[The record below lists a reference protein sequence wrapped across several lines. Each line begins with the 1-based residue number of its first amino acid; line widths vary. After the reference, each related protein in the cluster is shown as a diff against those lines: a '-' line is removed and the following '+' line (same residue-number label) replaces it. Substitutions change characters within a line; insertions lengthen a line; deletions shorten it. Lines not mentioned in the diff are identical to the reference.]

1 MHLGRRPGRLPEGL
15 ELEYGISPR
24 ELDPRAGWRAVVR
37 TAIGRR
43 VDAVLLAGDVVES
56 DNGFLEAHGALRAG
70 VEELARERIDV
81 IAVAGNHD
89 VEVLP
94 RLADELPGSSLQL
107 LGRGGRW
114 ESAIVRRGGEPLVRV
129 LGWSFPR
136 RWVEDSPL
144 SSLPDELRRGSY
156 GDGAPDDLRTVGL
169 LHCDLD
175 ASGDRFAPVPA
186 SALSRLGV
194 SAWFLGHVHGPTIAS
209 GGRPLGYLGSL
220 VGLDP
225 GETGAHGP
233 WIARSEP
240 NRWNLEQLELS
251 PVRWEEL
258 DVPVEGCADPL
269 AVQAAITRAVRELDA
284 RLSPRF
290 EGTRVVG
297 CRPRLS
303 GRTSLDRRELRAVL
317 EQAREQLRESID
329 GVVYFVDKGFDE
341 TEPALDLERLARG
354 SDPPALLARRL
365 LALREGGE
373 EARRLVARARDSMV
387 EVGDHAHFL
396 SLGTAALDA
405 EDVKRIL
412 QHLATRALIELLE
425 QKRGRAAASPD
436 GLAEDAGVG
445 DARVGDAG
453 VSDPRV
459 GEVRA

>member
-1 MHLGRRPGRLPEGL
+1 METTLLCVGDMHLGRRPSRLPEGL

-70 VEELARERIDV
+70 VEELAREGIDV

-94 RLADELPGSSLQL
+94 RLADELVGSSIQL

-136 RWVEDSPL
+136 HWVEDSPL
-144 SSLPDELRRGSY
+144 SPLPDELRRGHY
-156 GDGAPDDLRTVGL
+156 GDDAPDDLRTVGL

-175 ASGDRFAPVPA
+175 ASGDHFAPVAA

-194 SAWFLGHVHGPTIAS
+194 SAWFLGHVHGATIAS

-240 NRWNLEQLELS
+240 NRWSLEQLELS

-258 DVPVEGCADPL
+258 DVPVDDCADLL

-284 RLSPRF
+284 RISPRF

-303 GRTSLDRRELRAVL
+303 GRTSLDRRELRGVL
-317 EQAREQLRESID
+317 EQARELRESID

-365 LALREGGE
+365 LTLREGGE
-373 EARRLVARARDSMV
+373 EARRLVSRARDSMV

-405 EDVKRIL
+405 EEVKRIL

-425 QKRGRAAASPD
+425 QKGRAAPSPD
-436 GLAEDAGVG
+436 A
-445 DARVGDAG
+445 ARVADA
-453 VSDPRV
+453 RV
-459 GEVRA
+459 GEVRS